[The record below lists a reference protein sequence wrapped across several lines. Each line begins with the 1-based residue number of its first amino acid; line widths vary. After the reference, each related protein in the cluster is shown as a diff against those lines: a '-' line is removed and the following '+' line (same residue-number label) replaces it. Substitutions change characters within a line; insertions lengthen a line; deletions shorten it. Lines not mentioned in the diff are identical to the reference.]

1 MKTAITKHLPKTLG
15 IEIELLAPSGLT
27 RYDLA
32 VAIAKRIQGTV
43 HRFFHA
49 DSEPS
54 KVPHQP
60 LFYHLTPAFEVR
72 DAQGKWVVR
81 CVDDV
86 TLRTGLNPQAP
97 AQEGWYRIVSDDAR
111 LIGLIQQN
119 TSADAPLAES
129 LSAVGTLFAT
139 KPVKNEGNVYRVATL
154 ANEPIAL
161 AAPMP
166 GERER
171 ACELI
176 TAPLPYNN
184 YSETLAI
191 VLQEAKNLG
200 FLLPKE
206 GASHLHFD
214 GDAFTS
220 ASVLAPLMQRL
231 HLQRLSLRQ
240 QLNTNPHCTR
250 VGGWSDAMIQTINA
264 DDFCTLSWQQARQR
278 LADQTVSKYCDF
290 NIRNLVYPQPDKHTF
305 EVRILP
311 SCLEIELFR
320 HWIAVLHKIMFIQ

>member
-1 MKTAITKHLPKTLG
+1 MSIDTGLLPKTLG
-15 IEIELLAPSGLT
+15 VEVELLAPRGLT

-32 VAIAKRIQGTV
+32 LAIAKRIRGTV

-49 DSEPS
+49 DSELS
-54 KVPHQP
+54 KTSHTP

-72 DAQGKWVVR
+72 DATGKWVVR

-86 TLRTGLNPQAP
+86 TLRDSLNPQAP

-111 LIGLIQQN
+111 LIGLIKQQTPAN
-119 TSADAPLAES
+119 LTLAES
-129 LSAVGTLFAT
+129 LSIVGALFAT
-139 KPVKNEGNVYRVATL
+139 QPVKNEGNVYRLATQ

-171 ACELI
+171 VCELI

-184 YSETLAI
+184 YVETLALL
-191 VLQEAKNLG
+191 LQDAKSLG

-206 GASHLHFD
+206 GATHLHFD
-214 GDAFTS
+214 GNAFTS
-220 ASVLAPLMQRL
+220 ATTLATLMNRL
-231 HLQRLSLRQ
+231 HEQRLSLRQ

-250 VGGWSDAMIQTINA
+250 IGAWSAGIINTINA
-264 DDFCTLSWQQARQR
+264 DDFSELSWQQARQR
-278 LADQTVSKYCDF
+278 LAEQTISKYCDF
-290 NIRNLVYPQPDKHTF
+290 NIRNLVYPQPNKHTF

-311 SCLEIELFR
+311 SCLEIKAFQQ
-320 HWIAVLHKIMFIQ
+320 WVSVLHKVMFVQE

>member
-1 MKTAITKHLPKTLG
+1 V
-15 IEIELLAPSGLT
+15 EVELLAPRGLS

-32 VAIAKRIQGTV
+32 LAIAKRIQGTV

-54 KVPHQP
+54 KIPHQP

-72 DAQGKWVVR
+72 DTQGKWLVR

-86 TLRTGLNPQAP
+86 TLRAGLNQQAP
-97 AQEGWYRIVSDDAR
+97 AQAGWYRIVSDDAR
-111 LIGLIQQN
+111 LIGLIKQH
-119 TSADAPLAES
+119 TSADATLADS
-129 LSAVGTLFAT
+129 LSAVGALFAT
-139 KPVKNEGNVYRVATL
+139 QPVKNKGNVYRLATL

-176 TAPLPYNN
+176 TAPLPYEN
-184 YSETLAI
+184 YAETLALL
-191 VLQEAKNLG
+191 LQEAKNLG

-206 GASHLHFD
+206 GASHFHFD

-220 ASVLAPLMQRL
+220 ANVLATIMNRL
-231 HLQRLSLRQ
+231 HEQRLSLHQ

-250 VGGWSDAMIQTINA
+250 IGAWSEAIINTINA
-264 DDFCTLSWQQARQR
+264 DDFGALSWSQARQR
-278 LADQTVSKYCDF
+278 LATQKISKYCDF
-290 NIRNLVYPQPDKHTF
+290 NIRNLVYPQQDKHTF

-311 SCLEIELFR
+311 SCLDIEQFQIWGSL
-320 HWIAVLHKIMFIQ
+320 LHKVMFRG

>member
-1 MKTAITKHLPKTLG
+1 MNTKKLPKTVG
-15 IEIELLAPSGLT
+15 VEVELLAPHGLT

-32 VAIAKRIQGTV
+32 IAIAKRIQGTV

-54 KVPHQP
+54 KIPNQP

-72 DAQGKWVVR
+72 DAQGNWFVR
-81 CVDDV
+81 CVDDI
-86 TLRTGLNPQAP
+86 TLRTGLNPKAP
-97 AQEGWYRIVSDDAR
+97 AQAGWYRIISDDAR
-111 LIGLIQQN
+111 LIGLIQQH
-119 TSADAPLAES
+119 TPADSTLADS
-129 LSAVGTLFAT
+129 LSAVGALFAT
-139 KPVKNEGNVYRVATL
+139 RPVKNEGNVYRLTTL

-171 ACELI
+171 ACEFI
-176 TAPLPYNN
+176 TAPLPYDN
-184 YSETLAI
+184 YIETLALL
-191 VLQEAKNLG
+191 LQEAKHLG

-220 ASVLAPLMQRL
+220 APVLAGIMNRLHEQRL
-231 HLQRLSLRQ
+231 PLRQ

-250 VGGWSDAMIQTINA
+250 IGTWSEAIINTINA
-264 DDFCTLSWQQARQR
+264 DDFRSLSWHQARQR
-278 LADQTVSKYCDF
+278 LATHKISKYCDF
-290 NIRNLVYPQPDKHTF
+290 NIRNLVYPQQDKHTF
-305 EVRILP
+305 EVRTLP
-311 SCLEIELFR
+311 SSLDIEQFKI
-320 HWIAVLHKIMFIQ
+320 WAKVLHEVIFCD

>member
-1 MKTAITKHLPKTLG
+1 MSITRSLPKTLG
-15 IEIELLAPSGLT
+15 VEVELLAPRGLT

-32 VAIAKRIQGTV
+32 LAIAQRIQGTV

-54 KVPHQP
+54 KIPHKP

-72 DAQGKWVVR
+72 DAQGKWLVR

-86 TLRTGLNPQAP
+86 TLRTGLNPQAA
-97 AQEGWYRIVSDDAR
+97 AQEGWYRILSDDAR
-111 LIGLIQQN
+111 LIGLIKQH
-119 TSADAPLAES
+119 TSADLALAES
-129 LSAVGTLFAT
+129 LSAIGALFAT
-139 KPVKNEGNVYRVATL
+139 KPVKNEGNVYRIATL

-176 TAPLPYNN
+176 TAPLPYEN
-184 YSETLAI
+184 YAETLAM

-220 ASVLAPLMQRL
+220 ASVLTTMMKRL
-231 HLQRLSLRQ
+231 HSQRLSLRQ

-250 VGGWSDAMIQTINA
+250 IGCWSEEIINTINA
-264 DDFCTLSWQQARQR
+264 DDFCTLSWQHARQR
-278 LADQTVSKYCDF
+278 LAAQKVSKYCDF
-290 NIRNLVYPQPDKHTF
+290 NIRNLVYPHKDKHTF

-311 SCLEIELFR
+311 SCLDIKQFQR
-320 HWIAVLHKIMFIQ
+320 WVAVLHKIMFTS

>member
-1 MKTAITKHLPKTLG
+1 MTNHNKRLPKTIG
-15 IEIELLAPSGLT
+15 VEVELLAPQGLT

-32 VAIAKRIQGTV
+32 VAIAKRIKGSV

-54 KVPHQP
+54 KVPNQP

-72 DAQGKWVVR
+72 DTNGKWLAR
-81 CVDDV
+81 FVDDV

-97 AQEGWYRIVSDDAR
+97 AKTGWYRIVSDDAR
-111 LIGLIQQN
+111 LIELIKQN
-119 TSADAPLAES
+119 TPADATLEDS
-129 LSAVGTLFAT
+129 LSTVGWLFST
-139 KPVKNEGNVYRVATL
+139 EPVKNEGNVYRLATL

-176 TAPLPYNN
+176 TAPLPYDN
-184 YSETLAI
+184 YAETLALF
-191 VLQEAKNLG
+191 LQQANQLG

-206 GASHLHFD
+206 GASHFHFD

-220 ASVLAPLMQRL
+220 ASVLAATMNRL
-231 HLQRLSLRQ
+231 HQQRLSLYQ
-240 QLNTNPHCTR
+240 QLNTNRHCTR
-250 VGGWSDAMIQTINA
+250 IGTWSEAVLDTINA
-264 DDFCTLSWQQARQR
+264 DDFNKLSWSQARER
-278 LADQTVSKYCDF
+278 LAEQKISKYCDF
-290 NIRNLVYPQPDKHTF
+290 NIRNLVYPHPDKHTF

-311 SCLEIELFR
+311 SSLDIEQFKEWQR
-320 HWIAVLHKIMFIQ
+320 VLHQVLF